1 MTTRLLTVDPL
12 KCTGCME
19 CEKACSAKH
28 QGMRESPRTRIHVI
42 PGDARAGFYM
52 PSTCQH
58 CENPP
63 WSAVCPKGAIYRDQ
77 HLQRVMIHRDL
88 CIGCK
93 MCVSACPTGA
103 MGFDP
108 NLGLAYKCDL
118 CEGSACFT
126 EHGMR
131 WQPWICCGAPCAASR
146 FIPRIWARGWHGS
159 WTRRSNCFLR
169 QHFSPPM
176 KKRAHSRRTLKS
188 LSFTGCLATC

>member
-63 WSAVCPKGAIYRDQ
+63 CSAVCPKGAIYRDQ

-118 CEGSACFT
+118 CEGSPRCVDVCEPKALDFVD
-126 EHGMR
+126 
-131 WQPWICCGAPCAASR
+131 PCHLQL
-146 FIPRIWARGWHGS
+146 PRMVETANKLYGVV
-159 WTRRSNCFLR
+159 RR
-169 QHFSPPM
+169 QV
-176 KKRAHSRRTLKS
+176 
-188 LSFTGCLATC
+188 G